1 MFLVKKTNF
10 KVSEGPSAIDITLI
24 AHSEQADKY
33 SKSEKSEI
41 KIPPVTDRLWAAGRG
56 VLGGVAPRQTS
67 GIVSSLAV
75 EIYNLTHRLTP
86 HRSDNQIRHFYR
98 S

>member
-1 MFLVKKTNF
+1 MAPKCTKISQNFLPQNCIFYFYFSMFLVKKTNF

-56 VLGGVAPRQTS
+56 VLGGVALDS
-67 GIVSSLAV
+67 GKPLVL
-75 EIYNLTHRLTP
+75 
-86 HRSDNQIRHFYR
+86 
-98 S
+98 